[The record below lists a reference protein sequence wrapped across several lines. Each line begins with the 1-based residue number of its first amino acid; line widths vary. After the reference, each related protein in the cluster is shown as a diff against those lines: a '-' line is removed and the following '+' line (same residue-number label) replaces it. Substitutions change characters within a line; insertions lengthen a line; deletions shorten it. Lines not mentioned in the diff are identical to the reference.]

1 MTEEEEENKEL
12 TKVEKETREGMQIG
26 QKESRDGEMRK
37 GVR

>member
-26 QKESRDGEMRK
+26 QKESRDGEMSK